1 MKKTILQK
9 QATQKN
15 KILNDNFRR
24 SQNFFESDKMLQ
36 HLIKK
41 DVSEAGTN
49 YMLDKWQTL
58 GRQAATEM
66 DELSL
71 TADKQSPTLRKRN
84 FYGETLN
91 KIVFHPAYQTLT
103 DIAIQSEMF
112 AVKWQPDLRQ
122 QFATERHRLGFV
134 TTFLYDLGEGGLP
147 CPLCMTDGVARLID
161 RYCTE
166 SDKARLLPH
175 IYSKKLNEFYTGAM
189 FLTEKAGGSDVGAN
203 LVSATHYKDDY
214 YLLNGEKWFCSNAN
228 AEIIFALARTNTDI
242 KGTKGLSIFLIE
254 KQQPDGTK
262 NEMNIVRLKD
272 KLGVR
277 SMASAECILTDTY
290 GKLVGKEGEG
300 FYIMADMINLSR
312 LYNSIAATSFMRRA
326 LIESYQFLS
335 FRISFG
341 KNALN
346 HSLIR
351 KKLEEIGSIYIANF
365 YMTFKAVKLLDKA
378 DNGDRKSAEILRL
391 LTPML
396 KKCTAENGVYVIRES
411 MELMGGMGYIEDGV
425 LPKLMRDSMVLPIW
439 EGAGNIM
446 LLDMLRASI
455 KSKGFQLL
463 CDEIKSVF
471 EQKKQAAHLLK
482 TVEQL
487 EKMLLQAFETKDKE
501 TLELTAKFVFEELT
515 SLYQIAV
522 LMEYK
527 DSESEK
533 WINSAVSFLLEK
545 QENKSFKLP
554 KTLDKEAIKDLLA
567 WEF

>member
-1 MKKTILQK
+1 M
-9 QATQKN
+9 KN
-15 KILNDNFRR
+15 KVLSDNFRR

-41 DVSEAGTN
+41 DISEQGSS

-58 GRQAATEM
+58 GKKAATEM

-71 TADKQSPTLRKRN
+71 TADKKTPELRKRN

-91 KIVFHPAYQTLT
+91 EIVFHPAYHTLT

-122 QFATERHRLGFV
+122 KFVSERHRLGFV

-147 CPLCMTDGVARLID
+147 CPLCMTDGVALLID

-166 SDKARLLPH
+166 ADKVRLLPH
-175 IYSKKLNEFYTGAM
+175 IYSKKLNNFYTGAM

-203 LVSATHYKDDY
+203 LVSATKHKDDY

-228 AEIIFALARTNTDI
+228 AEIIFALARTNPDI
-242 KGTKGLSIFLIE
+242 KSTKGLSIFLIE
-254 KQQPDGTK
+254 KQRPDGTK

-312 LYNSIAATSFMRRA
+312 LYNSIVATAFMRRA

-346 HSLIR
+346 HALIR
-351 KKLEEIGSIYIANF
+351 KKLEEIGSMYIANF

-396 KKCTAENGVYVIRES
+396 KKCTAEIGVYVIRES

-446 LLDMLRASI
+446 LLDMLRASV

-463 CDEIKSVF
+463 CEEIKGIF
-471 EQKKQAAHLLK
+471 ESEEQAKHLLK

-487 EKMLLQAFETKDKE
+487 EKMLQKSFEMQDKE

-522 LMEYK
+522 LLEYS

-545 QENKSFKLP
+545 QENKSFKMP
-554 KTLDKEAIKDLLA
+554 KTLNKAAIKDLLA